1 MPAPILNKQPIF
13 TATPVL
19 TSKKV
24 TLATP
29 NSLYNVANA
38 VDIYVDATTYG
49 TLINRITVS
58 ADGIL
63 SANIPATTIYLFVYD
78 STNASYNLYK
88 SAVISAVAS
97 VGYQEVPSVQF
108 TFDGGLV
115 LSPNTKLA
123 LGSTD
128 GDVNYAVVVEGGTYD
143 LATV

>member
-1 MPAPILNKQPIF
+1 MPAAILNKQPIF

-19 TSKKV
+19 TSQKV

-29 NSLYNVANA
+29 TSLYNVANA
-38 VDIYVDATTYG
+38 VDIYIDATTYG
-49 TLINRITVS
+49 TLINRITIS

-63 SANIPATTIYLFVYD
+63 SANIPATTIYLFVND
-78 STNASYNLYK
+78 NINSAYNLYK
-88 SAVISAVAS
+88 SAVINAVAS

-128 GDVNYAVVVEGGTYD
+128 NNVNYAVIIEGGTYD
-143 LATV
+143 QPA